1 MRFLITAGPTREP
14 IDAVRYISNFS
25 SGKMGY
31 ALAKEAVRRGHS
43 VILISGP
50 LSLTL
55 SRKGRGNNP
64 IIHQIETA
72 REMKKAVLKYIPQ
85 ADCLI
90 MAAAV
95 SDYRPAHTLKGK
107 MKKSH
112 KEISLKLV
120 RNPDILKEIGAKTR
134 NKILVGF
141 ALETK
146 NLLKY
151 ARAKVREKRLDYI
164 VANPASVIGRDSSD
178 AMVLDKHGRIIKQF
192 RQTSKAAIA
201 NFIVRLMERKNG

>member
-1 MRFLITAGPTREP
+1 MKFLITAGPTREP

-31 ALAKEAVRRGHS
+31 ALAKEAVKRGNK

-50 LSLTL
+50 VATETQSSQRKASVSLIKVETTEQM
-55 SRKGRGNNP
+55 RK
-64 IIHQIETA
+64 T
-72 REMKKAVLKYIPQ
+72 VLKYIPK
-85 ADCLI
+85 ANCLI

-95 SDYRPAHTLKGK
+95 SDYRPAHTLQGK
-107 MKKSH
+107 MKKTQD
-112 KEISLKLV
+112 KISLKLV

-151 ARAKVREKRLDYI
+151 ARAKAREKRLDYI

-178 AMVLDKHGRIIKQF
+178 AMVLDSQGRIIKQF
-192 RQTSKAAIA
+192 RQASKATIA
-201 NFIVRLMERKNG
+201 RFIIRLAEKSSE